1 MDFSIFHAVFLGVV
15 QGLSEFLPISSS
27 GHLVVMPWL
36 FRFPDPGLAFDVALH
51 VGTLIAVVS
60 YFWRDW
66 LNIFRVRMDMQE
78 YNDNTRMLWL
88 LVAATIPG
96 VLAGLFFE
104 KQAETVF
111 RHPLLV
117 ACTLSFVGLI
127 LFLTDKYFSHR
138 KHFHNITMRDALFV
152 GVCQAFAIIPGVSR
166 SGATIIAG
174 LWCGLDRVTA
184 ARFSFLLSTPIIFG
198 ASLFTMRD
206 LLQEGIT
213 VTIVAG
219 TAAAAVSGYI
229 AIASLL
235 RFVERSNYAV
245 FFWYRLLLAAV
256 IVAVFLL
263 RSLQS

>member
-1 MDFSIFHAVFLGVV
+1 MEFTFSHAIFLGIV

-27 GHLVVMPWL
+27 GHLVLVPWL
-36 FRFPDPGLAFDVALH
+36 FRFSDPGLAFDVALH
-51 VGTLIAVVS
+51 MGTLIAVVS

-66 LNIFRVRMDMQE
+66 FNIFRLRTDMQE
-78 YNDNTRMLWL
+78 YNDNTRILWL

-96 VLAGLFFE
+96 VLAGLLLE

-111 RHPLLV
+111 RHPLLI
-117 ACTLSFVGLI
+117 AFTLSSVGLI

-138 KHFHNITMRDALFV
+138 KHFHDITIRDALFI
-152 GVCQAFAIIPGVSR
+152 GACQAFAIVPGVSR

-174 LWCGLDRVTA
+174 LLRGLDRVTA

-198 ASLFTMRD
+198 ASLFTVRD

-213 VTIVAG
+213 GTIVIG

-235 RFVERSNYAV
+235 RFVKRSNYAV
-245 FFWYRLLLAAV
+245 FFWYRLALAIV
-256 IVAVFLL
+256 IGAVFVARFL
-263 RSLQS
+263 